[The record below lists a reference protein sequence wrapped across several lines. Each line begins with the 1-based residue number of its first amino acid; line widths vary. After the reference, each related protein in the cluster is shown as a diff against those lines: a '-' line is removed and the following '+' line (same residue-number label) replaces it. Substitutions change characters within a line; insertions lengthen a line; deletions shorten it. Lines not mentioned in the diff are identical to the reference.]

1 MTRQVVLA
9 GMGYAHL
16 HVLQC
21 WARRPPPDAR
31 LVCVTDTPAVI
42 YSGMVP
48 GLLAGEYAPSDVLI
62 CIAALAH
69 AASADLHV
77 ATMAGVDRA
86 TRTVTLERGAPV
98 PFDVLSIAVG
108 SRPSFAGV
116 DVVDATRLIPH
127 KPLASLLQRLE
138 ATWTQAQT
146 GLDGR
151 QPRLIVVGGGA
162 SGVELALCAPIYL
175 RRFSPD
181 LRVTLLTGER
191 GLLGDG
197 SRSASVRALK
207 ALTAAGVEVF
217 SGLRVTSVNGGTL
230 ALGDGSTLVG
240 ETILWATTAAPAPAL
255 HAMDLPLDPGGFPLT
270 DATLLA
276 RGDSRIF
283 VVGDAG
289 TLLGQPARKSGVIA
303 VRQGPVLD
311 ANIRRMLADEP
322 LVQFRRP
329 RRMLRIL
336 NLGNGRSLA
345 EWGPWSVEGR
355 WVRRWKDQLDRR
367 FMRRTAGPR
376 RAGR

>member
-16 HVLQC
+16 HVLQR

-62 CIAALAH
+62 DIAALAH

-77 ATMAGVDRA
+77 ATMTGVDRA
-86 TRTVTLERGAPV
+86 TRTVTLEGGAPV

-207 ALTAAGVEVF
+207 ALAAAGVEVF

-230 ALGDGSTLVG
+230 TLGDGSTLLG
-240 ETILWATTAAPAPAL
+240 EAVLWATAAAPATVIPAT
-255 HAMDLPLDPGGFPLT
+255 DLPTGPDGFAVT
-270 DATLLA
+270 HTTLRA
-276 RGDSRIF
+276 IADSRIF

-345 EWGPWSVEGR
+345 EWGLWSVEGR

-376 RAGR
+376 